1 MVWQNFFDP
10 HIQILRR
17 KHSAFEV
24 PDLPGL
30 WRVHWRVG
38 DRTLISTFYTRHD
51 QACILW
57 SILAAIIFFTI
68 QFYSLSWFLQAIL
81 ASGLTFLGVLSMIAL
96 TQHRVQMDGLHSV
109 LQCWV
114 LLMTI
119 GTLLTD
125 LSVFLGWSWLLMHL
139 CSLWLSLSAIGYFYT
154 GVKMRSRAFL
164 ILCVIH
170 LCGVLLLPYVQGWH
184 FLTTG
189 FIIATSVWLIGE
201 LRWDWVREVESYQG
215 SAL

>member
-1 MVWQNFFDP
+1 MVYQHFFNSP
-10 HIQILRR
+10 IQILSR
-17 KHSAFEV
+17 KQSAFEV

-30 WRVHWRVG
+30 WRVHWQVG

-57 SILAAIIFFTI
+57 SILSGSIFATI
-68 QFYSLSWFLQAIL
+68 QFLPLSWTLQASL
-81 ASGLTFLGVLSMIAL
+81 ASGLTLLGVWSMVAL
-96 TQHRVQMDGLHSV
+96 TQQRVEMDGLHSV

-114 LLMTI
+114 LLMVV
-119 GTLLTD
+119 GALLTD
-125 LSVFLGWSWLLMHL
+125 LSVFLGWGWLLMHL

-154 GVKMRSRAFL
+154 GIKMRSRAFL
-164 ILCVIH
+164 LLCVIH
-170 LCGVLLLPYVQGWH
+170 LFGVLLLPFVQGWH

-201 LRWDWVREVESYQG
+201 LRWDWVREVETYP
-215 SAL
+215 L

>member
-1 MVWQNFFDP
+1 MVWQNFFNP
-10 HIQILRR
+10 HIQILSR

-30 WRVHWRVG
+30 WRVHWRIG
-38 DRTLISTFYTRHD
+38 DRILVSTFYTRHD

-57 SILAAIIFFTI
+57 SILSATIFATI
-68 QFYSLSWFLQAIL
+68 QFFPLSWTVQAIL
-81 ASGLTFLGVLSMIAL
+81 ASGLTVFGVLSMVVL
-96 TQHRVQMDGLHSV
+96 TQHRVQVDGLHAV

-114 LLMTI
+114 LLMAV
-119 GTLLTD
+119 GALLTD
-125 LSVFLGWSWLLMHL
+125 LSVFLGWGWLLMQL

-164 ILCVIH
+164 LLGVIH
-170 LCGVLLLPYVQGWH
+170 LVGVLLLPYVQGWH

-189 FIIATSVWLIGE
+189 LIIATSVWLVGE
-201 LRWDWVREVESYQG
+201 LRWDWVRQVESCQG
-215 SAL
+215 AVL